1 MSGGW
6 RAIVGV
12 AVWLVSVVPQ
22 VPNLHHGAWAHALIA
37 LAALVLVPLAI
48 EVAER
53 PERVAAARQL
63 LRWAAR
69 LQLPGALLLVVALR
83 LPPGPG
89 AMMAAG
95 VWSVVLGLIAASG
108 GVQLWKTAEKRAVAW
123 CNEAGLVFAAVGAV
137 WLLADRAG
145 IRPLGFSEDIVLLTA
160 VHFHYAGLIVPVL
173 ASRALEA
180 VKPGRASTV
189 IALAVVAGVPA
200 VALGITASQLGWS
213 GVIEAGAALL
223 MSAAGAAVA
232 IVHVWLGVATR
243 RAVLVR
249 CLWVIA
255 GCSLFA
261 GMLLSALYGLR
272 DFVAPWPWL
281 DIPWMRALHGTVNA
295 LGFGVCGTL
304 GWWWVRRRCQLRME
318 QEG

>member
-6 RAIVGV
+6 RAVVGA

-22 VPNLHHGAWAHALIA
+22 VPNLHHGFWAHALIA
-37 LAALVLVPLAI
+37 LAALVLVPLLI
-48 EVAER
+48 EVADR
-53 PERVAAARQL
+53 PTRVSGARQSL
-63 LRWAAR
+63 AWAAR
-69 LQLPGALLLVVALR
+69 LQLPGALLLIVALR
-83 LPPGPG
+83 LAPGPG
-89 AMMAAG
+89 AMLTAG
-95 VWSVVLGLIAASG
+95 LWCGVLGLIAMSG
-108 GVQLWKTAEKRAVAW
+108 GVQLWVTAEKRAVAW
-123 CNEAGLVFAAVGAV
+123 CNEAGLVFAAVGAM

-180 VKPGRASTV
+180 VKPGRTSTT

-200 VALGITASQLGWS
+200 VAIGITASQLGWS
-213 GVIEAGAALL
+213 GLIEAGAALL

-232 IVHVWLGVATR
+232 IVHVWLGIGTR
-243 RAVLVR
+243 RAIFVR
-249 CLWVIA
+249 CLWVTA

-272 DFVAPWPWL
+272 ELIAPWPWL

-295 LGFGVCGTL
+295 TGFGFCGTL
-304 GWWWVRRRCQLRME
+304 GWWWARRR
-318 QEG
+318 GPNANGA